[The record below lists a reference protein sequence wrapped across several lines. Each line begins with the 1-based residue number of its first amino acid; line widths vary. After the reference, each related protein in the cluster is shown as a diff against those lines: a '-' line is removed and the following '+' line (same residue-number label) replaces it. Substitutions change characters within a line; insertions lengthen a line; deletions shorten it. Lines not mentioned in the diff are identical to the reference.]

1 MEKKKKR
8 KIITVIIIYLQNQWC
23 TKQLLTA
30 LQLMLIHQ
38 TAAACPANSSQF
50 LKFFCMISDVVECLF
65 GQLSSA
71 VLILTPLRSLCPLSP
86 LYWQV
91 RTRSSNIF
99 SSVWYCSTTTKT
111 SECYQHFFSPK
122 AKTQHRNR
130 HYEENQHM
138 IFLHMKEK
146 LKSFGFLLEVLILPA
161 LLSVVVT
168 VR

>member
-1 MEKKKKR
+1 MEKEKKKKR

-71 VLILTPLRSLCPLSP
+71 VLILTPLRSCAPSVHFTGRAGQEVQTFSALCGTAQQQLKHQSVISIFFLPKPKPSIVTDTMKKINTWFSYTWRKSWNPLGS
-86 LYWQV
+86 
-91 RTRSSNIF
+91 
-99 SSVWYCSTTTKT
+99 C
-111 SECYQHFFSPK
+111 
-122 AKTQHRNR
+122 
-130 HYEENQHM
+130 
-138 IFLHMKEK
+138 
-146 LKSFGFLLEVLILPA
+146 
-161 LLSVVVT
+161 
-168 VR
+168 

>member
-1 MEKKKKR
+1 MHK
-8 KIITVIIIYLQNQWC
+8 TVAHCPPTDAYSPNSGC
-23 TKQLLTA
+23 VSSQLLTVFKVFLHDIRCCGVSFWPA
-30 LQLMLIHQ
+30 QFS
-38 TAAACPANSSQF
+38 CPHSDPSQ
-50 LKFFCMISDVVECLF
+50 I
-65 GQLSSA
+65 
-71 VLILTPLRSLCPLSP
+71 LCPLSP
-86 LYWQV
+86 LYWQG

-99 SSVWYCSTTTKT
+99 SSVWYCSTTTNT
-111 SECYQHFFSPK
+111 SEFYEHFFSPK

-161 LLSVVVT
+161 PLSIVVT